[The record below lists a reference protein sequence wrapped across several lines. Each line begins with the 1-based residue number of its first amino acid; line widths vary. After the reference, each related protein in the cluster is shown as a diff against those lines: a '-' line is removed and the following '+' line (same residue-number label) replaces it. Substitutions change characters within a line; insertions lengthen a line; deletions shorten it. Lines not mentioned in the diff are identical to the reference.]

1 MHNMS
6 DDAKCYKQ
14 NKNLNRG
21 RESAGN
27 FIFKRVFRKDLSEEG
42 IYEQRLGRIEGLS
55 GDI

>member
-1 MHNMS
+1 MS

-27 FIFKRVFRKDLSEEG
+27 FIFKRVFRKDLSEKG
-42 IYEQRLGRIEGLS
+42 IYEQRLERIEGLS
-55 GDI
+55 GDIWE